1 MRLTAVLAAA
11 LAVAAGAWIARRVVR
26 ARRKSPEELER
37 LRRLEVNQR
46 GRITIGQVIDLAET
60 GMAGRASHLVVYQ
73 YELAG
78 VTYEASQDL
87 TTLPGAWVLAT
98 RGLGEIVSVKYIPR
112 TPTNSIVACENWCGL
127 KARN

>member
-1 MRLTAVLAAA
+1 MRLTAALAAV
-11 LAVAAGAWIARRVVR
+11 LAVAAGAWIARRVAR

-37 LRRLEVNQR
+37 LRRLDVNQR
-46 GRITIGQVIDLAET
+46 GRITTGQVTDLVDTET
-60 GMAGRASHLVVYQ
+60 AGRANHLVVYQ

-87 TTLPGAWVLAT
+87 TTLPDAWTLAT
-98 RGLGEIVSVKYIPR
+98 RALGEIVSVKYNPR
-112 TPTNSIVACENWCGL
+112 TPTNSIVACEIWCGL